1 MLAYIARRI
10 FYMLITL
17 VAISMMTFIIIQLPP
32 GDFVTAMVAQLNLQ
46 GTTVDAASMAAL
58 RARYGLDDPLY
69 VQYWKW
75 ISNIVF
81 AGDFGFSL
89 EWRRPVA
96 DLLWNR
102 LGLTFLLALVTLLFI
117 WAISL
122 PIGIYTAVRRHTFG
136 DYFATFLGVIGLAI
150 PNFLFALVLM
160 YIGFRYFG
168 TGIGGLFSEQYADAP
183 WSLGKLGD
191 LAQHLVVPT
200 IVLGTSGTAALIR
213 ILRANLL
220 DELSKPYVVTARAYG
235 VEDAVLA
242 SLAETFPAI
251 NWEKQGAYFFQ
262 RVIEHGRRRA
272 EEVREVAETVREIGL
287 TPWSAQ
293 GTAERQAWTADLAD
307 SGVFGTKGSKEFA
320 RSPDWRT
327 EADRILDEFK
337 K

>member
-235 VEDAVLA
+235 VSESKLLLKYPVRIALNPFISTVGWVLPTLVSGATITAVVLNLPMTGPLLLQSLISQDMYLA
-242 SLAETFPAI
+242 GSFIMMLSVLTVIGTLLSDLLLAWLDT
-251 NWEKQGAYFFQ
+251 
-262 RVIEHGRRRA
+262 
-272 EEVREVAETVREIGL
+272 
-287 TPWSAQ
+287 
-293 GTAERQAWTADLAD
+293 
-307 SGVFGTKGSKEFA
+307 
-320 RSPDWRT
+320 
-327 EADRILDEFK
+327 RIRYG
-337 K
+337 